1 MLENNLKQWFGH
13 ESFHPGQK
21 EVIESVLQGNHTL
34 GVLPTGS
41 GKSLCYQFPTYMQ
54 QKPTLIISPLIS
66 LMDDQVMQLKSQGER
81 RVVCIHSGMDEQEKR
96 KYQCIKSKSFY
107 ISKS

>member
-41 GKSLCYQFPTYMQ
+41 GKVCVINFQLICNKTYSYYF
-54 QKPTLIISPLIS
+54 TANFFN
-66 LMDDQVMQLKSQGER
+66 G
-81 RVVCIHSGMDEQEKR
+81 
-96 KYQCIKSKSFY
+96 
-107 ISKS
+107 